1 MIAVSTALLVVLI
14 IIVLLLWGVYRL
26 LKMIFLKIRKS
37 FRDRKRAK
45 DYARAERKRAKDY
58 AKAERE
64 VAEFEASI
72 AMTKIID
79 QRKVFDSS
87 RKYHHETTFMVYF
100 KDGKKIAL
108 TVRDGSYQYDAFIT
122 RLRE

>member
-37 FRDRKRAK
+37 FRDRKRT
-45 DYARAERKRAKDY
+45 KDY

-108 TVRDGSYQYDAFIT
+108 TVRDGSYQYDAFMT